1 MINNPEIIEGSQVR
15 ILGNAV
21 GTCWEIGRVVDI
33 NAEGALINFG
43 SKEYPIYGM
52 GIRKPLFS
60 LEAI

>member
-1 MINNPEIIEGSQVR
+1 MTNNTEIKEGSQVR
-15 ILGNAV
+15 VLGNAK

-43 SKEYPIYGM
+43 TIQYPIYGM

-60 LEAI
+60 LEVI